1 MSNAF
6 HASIEMFSPFILL
19 VCIKVISLSNNGYH
33 LSLIERGGT
42 KSAITVALSVSSS
55 SVDFIYV
62 GLLPFGSCMFIIMT
76 TL

>member
-19 VCIKVISLSNNGYH
+19 VCIKVISLSNNGYY
-33 LSLIERGGT
+33 LSLIERGG
-42 KSAITVALSVSSS
+42 TVALSVSSS

-76 TL
+76 TS